1 MGSGD
6 VGVSVRVWCPQGVI
20 GQGREWAGL
29 AGHWLGRGP
38 VGLGVFF
45 SFFLLVCFSILCLFF
60 FSILL
65 NFGVYENPSC
75 T

>member
-6 VGVSVRVWCPQGVI
+6 MGVSVRVWCPEGVI

-38 VGLGVFF
+38 VGLGGVFF
-45 SFFLLVCFSILCLFF
+45 SLFF
-60 FSILL
+60 VSFLFWFCVFSSFYL
-65 NFGVYENPSC
+65 FSFCFYF
-75 T
+75 TFF